1 MTVRHARVFRDGEL
15 VLDVR
20 GVPGPLVSVSAPPP
34 LPGETLPV
42 HPFLTASA
50 FRPEYEQE
58 LRRELDASHNLDE
71 YLARLRAL
79 GYLVYDDPS

>member
-1 MTVRHARVFRDGEL
+1 MTVRHAQVFRDGEL

-34 LPGETLPV
+34 RPGETLPV

-50 FRPEYEQE
+50 YRPEHEQE
-58 LRRELDASHNLDE
+58 LRRELDASRNLDD
-71 YLARLRAL
+71 YLDRLRSL
-79 GYLVYDDPS
+79 GYAVSE